1 MLAKLGLFYS
11 IGLEEVLLLQKGSF
25 SVKLVLKGTTSLP
38 GIKTEDGLEGI
49 NQKATVTPG
58 RYIIGGTEVQF
69 GQLKN
74 SGRLSIVIPD
84 KLKQNF
90 WVTVSSILF
99 VLCNLY
105 TYIKLHFF
113 CKLEYFE
120 FIVACLSW

>member
-90 WVTVSSILF
+90 WVTVSSIVF
-99 VLCNLY
+99 V
-105 TYIKLHFF
+105 
-113 CKLEYFE
+113 
-120 FIVACLSW
+120 